1 VPSGAVSSVIQYR
14 LISYF
19 EPIPSRPMP
28 RILEAPIALYGIAQ
42 LWGELGMIAPML
54 FIKTGVSF
62 RHECKARE

>member
-1 VPSGAVSSVIQYR
+1 
-14 LISYF
+14 
-19 EPIPSRPMP
+19 MP